1 MTGEALTT
9 YEFAFRALLTEE
21 ALDRAGRASRS
32 GTGVFDSSVAE
43 KLSLDLLDEQ
53 FTAPAK
59 EMAAVYVAIAAFEN
73 SVRDLVMR
81 VLLEGVGAD
90 WWEQCVSEKVRSH
103 CQGRQEDEERNRFH
117 KQRGDAPINYTELKH
132 LVSIMRAN
140 WDHFE
145 PFLPSPEWAT
155 SIFETIERSRNV
167 IMHSGILDPVDVERV
182 GINIR
187 DWVKQVGA

>member
-1 MTGEALTT
+1 MSSEAFTT

-21 ALDRAGRASRS
+21 ALDRSGRAPRSRA
-32 GTGVFDSSVAE
+32 GLFDDTIAD

-53 FTAPAK
+53 FTTPAK
-59 EMAAVYVAIAAFEN
+59 EMAAVYIAIAAFET
-73 SVRDLVMR
+73 SVRDLVVR
-81 VLLEGVGAD
+81 VLLEAVGAD
-90 WWEQCVSEKVRSH
+90 WWERCVSERVRTH

-132 LVSIMRAN
+132 LVHIMRAN

-182 GINIR
+182 GINVR
-187 DWVKQVGA
+187 DWVKQVGS